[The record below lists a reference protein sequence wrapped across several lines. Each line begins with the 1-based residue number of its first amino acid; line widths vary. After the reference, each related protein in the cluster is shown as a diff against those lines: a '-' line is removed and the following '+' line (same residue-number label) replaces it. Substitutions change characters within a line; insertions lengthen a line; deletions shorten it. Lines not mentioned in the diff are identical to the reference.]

1 MLGLRGILSHQFD
14 DRDKDIAA
22 RVNTY
27 ASKINP
33 IHFKN
38 KAKLPIII
46 ELCAFGVM
54 LFLLKSWVVI
64 LFLVLYIGYVAL
76 RYSMYKTKTIIIIL
90 NEKENYRVV
99 MNEYYQVFFPI
110 SILLYIAVHQ
120 PYAWIILLLHIIVFY
135 KIIYLTFNEFFQ

>member
-1 MLGLRGILSHQFD
+1 
-14 DRDKDIAA
+14 
-22 RVNTY
+22 
-27 ASKINP
+27 
-33 IHFKN
+33 
-38 KAKLPIII
+38 
-46 ELCAFGVM
+46 M

-76 RYSMYKTKTIIIIL
+76 RYSMFKTKTVIIIL

-110 SILLYIAVHQ
+110 SILLYLAVHQ